1 MKKILITRKLI
12 KSSEEYA
19 SKIFNVKLNKED
31 KLLTED
37 ELINNSSDCDG
48 ILSSITEKLDA
59 NVISKLSDKIKI
71 ISNFAVGIGNIDL
84 DAATKR
90 NIVVTNTPDV
100 LTNATA
106 EIAMLVLLGAAR
118 RAKEGMEWANKKNW
132 KWSADF
138 LMGKQLTGSRL
149 GILGMG
155 RIGRAV
161 ADRARSFGMKIHY
174 YNRSRLD
181 KNLEKDAIYHKSLES
196 LLSVS
201 NFFSINCPA
210 TKETKHIINSKT
222 IKHFPDGAIIS
233 NSARGDMIDDNAM
246 VEALKNGK
254 IFSLGLDVYNG
265 EPNIHPEYL
274 TLPNVFV
281 LPHLGSATIK
291 TRTAMGDLA
300 INNVDEFFKTG
311 KCVNCVNLN

>member
-1 MKKILITRKLI
+1 MKKVLVTTRLLKSNEDRISKLWKAKFNLTNRVYSKRQLIEL
-12 KSSEEYA
+12 
-19 SKIFNVKLNKED
+19 SK
-31 KLLTED
+31 
-37 ELINNSSDCDG
+37 DCDG
-48 ILSSITEKLDA
+48 ILSSILDKIDKKTI
-59 NVISKLSDKIKI
+59 NKLSDKVKI
-71 ISNFAVGIGNIDL
+71 ISNFAVGFGNIDIE
-84 DAATKR
+84 AASKR

-100 LTNATA
+100 LTDATA
-106 EIAMLVLLGAAR
+106 DIAMLLILGASR
-118 RAKEGMEWANKKNW
+118 RVTEGMKWARKKNW
-132 KWSADF
+132 KWSVNF

-161 ADRARSFGMKIHY
+161 ADRARAFGMKIHY

-201 NFFSINCPA
+201 DFFSINCPA

-233 NSARGDMIDDNAM
+233 NSARGDMIDDDAM

-291 TRTAMGDLA
+291 TRTAMANLA
-300 INNVDEFFKTG
+300 VSNMEEFFKTG
-311 KCVNCVNLN
+311 KCQNKIN

>member
-12 KSSEEYA
+12 SASEEYA
-19 SKIFNVKLNKED
+19 KRIFSVDLNKED
-31 KLLTED
+31 KPLTSD
-37 ELINNSSDCDG
+37 ELISRSNDCDG
-48 ILSSITEKLDA
+48 ILTSITDILDL
-59 NVISKLSDKIKI
+59 NTISRLSDKVKI
-71 ISNFAVGIGNIDL
+71 ISNFAVGFGNIDIE
-84 DAATKR
+84 AAKKK
-90 NIVVTNTPDV
+90 NIIVTNTPDV
-100 LTNATA
+100 LTDATA
-106 EIAMLVLLGAAR
+106 EIAILVLLGAAR
-118 RAKEGMEWANKKNW
+118 RAKEGIQWANKKDW

-138 LMGKQLTGSRL
+138 LLGKQLTGSRL

-161 ADRARSFGMKIHY
+161 ADRARAFGMKIHY

-181 KNLEKDAIYHKSLES
+181 KSLEKDSIYHDSLKS

-201 NFFSINCPA
+201 EFFSINCPA
-210 TKETKHIINSKT
+210 TKETKHIINKET
-222 IKHFPDGAIIS
+222 IKYFPNGAVIT
-233 NSARGDMIDDNAM
+233 NSARGDMIDDDAM
-246 VEALKNGK
+246 VNALKNGK

-281 LPHLGSATIK
+281 LPHLGSSTIK

-300 INNVDEFFKTG
+300 VSNLEEFFNTG
-311 KCVNCVNLN
+311 KCRNIVN

>member
-1 MKKILITRKLI
+1 MKKILITRKLM

-19 SKIFNVKLNKED
+19 SKFFSVKLNKED
-31 KLLTED
+31 KLLTKD
-37 ELINNSSDCDG
+37 ELISKSSDCDG
-48 ILSSITEKLDA
+48 ILSSLTEKLDDD
-59 NVISKLSDKIKI
+59 VISKLSDKIKI
-71 ISNFAVGIGNIDL
+71 ISNFAVGFGNIDL
-84 DAATKR
+84 SAAKKR

-100 LTNATA
+100 LTDATA
-106 EIAMLVLLGAAR
+106 EIALLVLLGAAR

-132 KWSADF
+132 KWRTDF

-161 ADRARSFGMKIHY
+161 AERARSFGMKIHY

-201 NFFSINCPA
+201 DFFSVNCPA
-210 TKETKHIINSKT
+210 TKETKHIINKKT
-222 IKHFPDGAIIS
+222 IKHFPGGAVIF
-233 NSARGDMIDDNAM
+233 NSARGDMIDDDAM

-300 INNVDEFFKTG
+300 VNNIEEFFTTG
-311 KCVNCVNLN
+311 RCKNTVN

>member
-1 MKKILITRKLI
+1 M
-12 KSSEEYA
+12 KSSEKYA
-19 SKIFNVKLNKED
+19 SSIFDVKLNKED
-31 KLLTED
+31 KALTKD
-37 ELINNSSDCDG
+37 ELISQSNECDG
-48 ILSSITEKLDA
+48 ILSSLTEKLD
-59 NVISKLSDKIKI
+59 NDTILKLSDKVKI
-71 ISNFAVGIGNIDL
+71 ISNFAVGFGNIDL
-84 DAATKR
+84 DAAKKR

-100 LTNATA
+100 LTDSTA
-106 EIAMLVLLGAAR
+106 EIAILVLLGAAR
-118 RAKEGMEWANKKNW
+118 RAKEGAEWAKKKNW
-132 KWSADF
+132 EWSVNF
-138 LMGKQLTGSRL
+138 LIGKQLTGSRL

-181 KNLEKDAIYHKSLES
+181 SDLEKGANYHKSLES

-201 NFFSINCPA
+201 DFFSINCPA
-210 TKETKHIINSKT
+210 TKETKHIINKKT
-222 IKHFPDGAIIS
+222 IRYFPDGAVIS
-233 NSARGDMIDDNAM
+233 NSARGDMINDDAM

-281 LPHLGSATIK
+281 LPHLGSATRK

-300 INNVDEFFKTG
+300 VSNIDEFFKTG
-311 KCVNCVNLN
+311 KCKNKVN

>member
-1 MKKILITRKLI
+1 MKKILITRKLL

-19 SKIFNVKLNKED
+19 SKIFNVQLNKDD
-31 KLLTED
+31 KLLTKD
-37 ELINNSSDCDG
+37 ELISNSSECDG
-48 ILSSITEKLDA
+48 ILSSLTEKFDA
-59 NVISKLSDKIKI
+59 DIISKLSKKVKI
-71 ISNFAVGIGNIDL
+71 ISNFAVGFGNIDI
-84 DAATKR
+84 DAAKKK

-100 LTNATA
+100 LTDATA
-106 EIAMLVLLGAAR
+106 EIAILVLLGAAR
-118 RAKEGMEWANKKNW
+118 RAKEGIEWAKKKNW

-155 RIGRAV
+155 RIGGAV

-181 KNLEKDAIYHKSLES
+181 SDLEKGANYHKSFES

-201 NFFSINCPA
+201 DFFSINCPA
-210 TKETKHIINSKT
+210 TKETKHIINNKT
-222 IKHFPDGAIIS
+222 IKHFPDGAVIS
-233 NSARGDMIDDNAM
+233 NSARGDIIDDDAM

-281 LPHLGSATIK
+281 LPHLGSATKK
-291 TRTAMGDLA
+291 TRTAMANLA
-300 INNVDEFFKTG
+300 ISNIEEFFRTG
-311 KCVNCVNLN
+311 KCVNCVN

>member
-1 MKKILITRKLI
+1 MKKILVTRKLI
-12 KSSEEYA
+12 KSSEQYA
-19 SKIFNVKLNKED
+19 SKIFDAVLNEDD
-31 KLLTED
+31 KLIAKNE
-37 ELINNSSDCDG
+37 IIKKSSDCDG
-48 ILSSITEKLDA
+48 ILSSITDMFDA
-59 NVISKLSDKIKI
+59 DTISKLSKKVKI
-71 ISNFAVGIGNIDL
+71 ISNFAVGFGNIDIE
-84 DAATKR
+84 AARKK

-100 LTNATA
+100 LTDATA

-118 RAKEGMEWANKKNW
+118 RAKEGMEWVKKKNW

-155 RIGRAV
+155 RIGRAL
-161 ADRARSFGMKIHY
+161 AERARAFGMKIHY

-181 KNLEKDAIYHKSLES
+181 RNIEKNAIYHKSLES

-201 NFFSINCPA
+201 DFFSINCPA
-210 TKETKHIINSKT
+210 TKETKHIINKKT
-222 IKHFPDGAIIS
+222 IKYFPDGAVIS
-233 NSARGDMIDDNAM
+233 NSARGDMIEDDA
-246 VEALKNGK
+246 VVGALKNGK

-281 LPHLGSATIK
+281 LPHLGSSTK
-291 TRTAMGDLA
+291 ETRIAMANLA
-300 INNVDEFFKTG
+300 ISNIEEFFKTG
-311 KCVNCVNLN
+311 KCKNLVN

>member
-1 MKKILITRKLI
+1 MKKILITRKLM
-12 KSSEEYA
+12 KSSEKYA
-19 SKIFNVKLNKED
+19 SSIFDVKLNKED
-31 KLLTED
+31 KLLTKD
-37 ELINNSSDCDG
+37 EIISQSNECDG
-48 ILSSITEKLDA
+48 ILSSLTEKLD
-59 NVISKLSDKIKI
+59 NGTILKLSDKVKI
-71 ISNFAVGIGNIDL
+71 ISNFAVGFGNIDL
-84 DAATKR
+84 DAAKKR

-100 LTNATA
+100 LTDATA

-118 RAKEGMEWANKKNW
+118 RAKEGTEWAKKKNW
-132 KWSADF
+132 RWSVNF
-138 LMGKQLTGSRL
+138 LIGKQLTGSRL

-181 KNLEKDAIYHKSLES
+181 SDLEKGANYHKSLES

-201 NFFSINCPA
+201 DFFSINCPA
-210 TKETKHIINSKT
+210 TKETKHIINNKT
-222 IKHFPDGAIIS
+222 IKYFPDGAVIS
-233 NSARGDMIDDNAM
+233 NSARGDMIDDDAM

-265 EPNIHPEYL
+265 EPDIHPEYL

-311 KCVNCVNLN
+311 KCVNRVN

>member
-12 KSSEEYA
+12 NSSEELA
-19 SKIFNVKLNKED
+19 AKVFDVKLNKED
-31 KLLTED
+31 KILTKAD
-37 ELINNSSDCDG
+37 LIRESGGCDG
-48 ILSSITEKLDA
+48 ILSSLTEKFDSDL
-59 NVISKLSDKIKI
+59 ILKLPETIKI
-71 ISNFAVGIGNIDL
+71 ISNFAVGFGNIDI
-84 DAATKR
+84 DAAKKK

-100 LTNATA
+100 LTDATA
-106 EIAMLVLLGAAR
+106 EIAILVLLGAAR
-118 RAKEGMEWANKKNW
+118 RAKEGIQWANKKNW

-161 ADRARSFGMKIHY
+161 ADRAKAFGMQIHY
-174 YNRSRLD
+174 FNRSRLN
-181 KNLEKDAIYHKSLES
+181 KNLEKDATYHETLES

-201 NFFSINCPA
+201 DFFSINCPT
-210 TKETKHIINSKT
+210 TKETKHIINKNT
-222 IKHFPDGAIIS
+222 IKYFPDGAVVS
-233 NSARGDMIDDNAM
+233 NSARGDMIDDEAM

-274 TLPNVFV
+274 TLPNVYV
-281 LPHLGSATIK
+281 LPHLGSATNK

-300 INNVDEFFKTG
+300 VNNIDEFFRTG
-311 KCVNCVNLN
+311 KCKNKVN

>member
-19 SKIFNVKLNKED
+19 SKVSDVILNKED
-31 KLLTED
+31 QLLTKD
-37 ELINNSSDCDG
+37 ELINKSSDCDG
-48 ILSSITEKLDA
+48 ILSSIAEKLDA
-59 NVISKLSDKIKI
+59 DAISKLSNKVKI
-71 ISNFAVGIGNIDL
+71 ISNFAVGYGNIDIE
-84 DAATKR
+84 AAKKK
-90 NIVVTNTPDV
+90 NIAVTNTPDV
-100 LTNATA
+100 LTDATA

-118 RAKEGMEWANKKNW
+118 RAKEGIEWTNKKNW
-132 KWSADF
+132 KWAADF
-138 LMGKQLTGSRL
+138 LMGKQLTGSRI

-181 KNLEKDAIYHKSLES
+181 KSLEKDATYHKSLES

-201 NFFSINCPA
+201 DFFSINCPA
-210 TKETKHIINSKT
+210 TKETKHIINNKT
-222 IKHFPDGAIIS
+222 IKHFPDGAVIA
-233 NSARGDMIDDNAM
+233 NSARGDMIDDDAM
-246 VEALKNGK
+246 VMALKSGK

-265 EPNIHPEYL
+265 EPNIHSEYL

-281 LPHLGSATIK
+281 LPHLGSATEK
-291 TRTAMGDLA
+291 TRIAMGNLA
-300 INNVDEFFKTG
+300 ISNIEEFFKTG
-311 KCVNCVNLN
+311 RCKNKIN